1 LPQSSPAS
9 GPAGSPL
16 GRYLLHPGQETAT
29 FFHHVL
35 HAVAVFGHVAVPI
48 AGGVGAL
55 LVAWKV
61 LQALGWLRAPTSG
74 HLVEVE
80 LPPVVD
86 PKRSAVFWRNVH
98 AVLAGRRRLASP
110 PPHVAFEIEG
120 SPAGVRLRFWVAACV
135 SAMAVARAIGSAWP
149 GARCHVH
156 DATSP
161 VMCGR
166 LSLSGELR
174 LAGPSWRSLS
184 TEHASDPLRTV
195 IGALEAEREGEH
207 AVVQILARPAT
218 SRQTRAVTRTV
229 RSLHTGKPAALVP
242 RLLAAWRTT
251 SPPPLR
257 PDPFRAASVRH
268 GVDKVTDL
276 PAFEVCVRY
285 GVASGSGERGR
296 RRRLSAR
303 ASELTAAFGVYAADT
318 HFVARR
324 RPGCRRRLERRT
336 LRRGQ
341 VVGLSELAALVHLPS
356 DELVPGLSYAG
367 AAAVAPPP
375 GLASRAW
382 DETSEDDDDWL

>member
-1 LPQSSPAS
+1 MPQPSAAS
-9 GPAGSPL
+9 GPAGSPA
-16 GRYLLHPGQETAT
+16 GRYLLHPGRETAA

-35 HAVAVFGHVAVPI
+35 HVVAVLGHVAVPI
-48 AGGVGAL
+48 AGGVVAV
-55 LVAWKV
+55 LVAWKA
-61 LQALGWLRAPTSG
+61 LQALGRFRAPASG

-86 PKRSAVFWRNVH
+86 PRRSAVFWRNVH
-98 AVLAGRRRLASP
+98 AVLAGRRRLVSP
-110 PPHVAFEIEG
+110 PPHVAFEIDG

-135 SAMAVARAIGSAWP
+135 SAMTVARAVGSAWP

-161 VMCGR
+161 VMPGR
-166 LSLSGELR
+166 LFLSGELR

-184 TEHASDPLRTV
+184 TEHAGDPLRTV
-195 IGALEAEREGEH
+195 VGALEAERDGEH
-207 AVVQILARPAT
+207 AVVQVLARPAT
-218 SRQTRAVTRTV
+218 SRQTRAVTRAV
-229 RSLHTGKPAALVP
+229 RSLHTGKPTALVP
-242 RLLAAWRTT
+242 RLVAAWRTT

-257 PDPFRAASVRH
+257 PDPFRAVAVRH

-285 GVASGSGERGR
+285 GVASASAARGS

-324 RPGCRRRLERRT
+324 RPGCRRALERRS
-336 LRRGQ
+336 LWRGQ
-341 VVGLSELAALVHLPS
+341 VVGLSELAALAHLPS
-356 DELVPGLSYAG
+356 DELVPGLAYAG
-367 AAAVAPPP
+367 AAAIAPPL
-375 GLASRAW
+375 GLASRTW
-382 DETSEDDDDWL
+382 DETSEDDDDWR